1 MTLILV
7 CSFYFTVTP
16 TNAGAQHLICKLC
29 DRLYPKPLDTS
40 IRWYDVNSS
49 LSHNCSVTPAD
60 AGAQCLMY
68 VTYVTGLYSKPL
80 DTSIRWYDVNI
91 QFVP

>member
-1 MTLILV
+1 
-7 CSFYFTVTP
+7 
-16 TNAGAQHLICKLC
+16 
-29 DRLYPKPLDTS
+29 
-40 IRWYDVNSS
+40 
-49 LSHNCSVTPAD
+49 
-60 AGAQCLMY
+60 MY